1 MTTLTAV
8 ISKEAMKKFEIKIT
22 DQDKWTVS
30 HNEFPKFTC
39 EFENKKF
46 NISRTLNGLEDP
58 MGNPAEVKLLQ
69 KMEQWLL
76 RYHKDKMI

>member
-1 MTTLTAV
+1 MLFWV
-8 ISKEAMKKFEIKIT
+8 MKKFEIKSKE
-22 DQDKWTVS
+22 DNQWFVS

-39 EFENKKF
+39 HFENKKF

-58 MGNPAEVKLLQ
+58 IGNFNEIKLLQ

-76 RYHKDKMI
+76 RYHKDKVL

>member
-1 MTTLTAV
+1 
-8 ISKEAMKKFEIKIT
+8 MKKFEIKKIHP
-22 DQDKWTVS
+22 DNWIIF

-39 EFENKKF
+39 QFENKKF

-58 MGNPAEVKLLQ
+58 VGDPAEVKLLQ

-76 RYHKDKMI
+76 HYHKDKVT

>member
-1 MTTLTAV
+1 
-8 ISKEAMKKFEIKIT
+8 MKKFEIKSI
-22 DQDKWTVS
+22 DQGKWLIS

-39 EFENKKF
+39 HFENKKF

-58 MGNPAEVKLLQ
+58 MGNPVEVKLLQ

-76 RYHKDKMI
+76 RYHKDKML

>member
-1 MTTLTAV
+1 
-8 ISKEAMKKFEIKIT
+8 MKKFEIKKIQP
-22 DQDKWTVS
+22 DNWIIS

-39 EFENKKF
+39 QFENKKF

-76 RYHKDKMI
+76 QYHKDKMV

>member
-1 MTTLTAV
+1 
-8 ISKEAMKKFEIKIT
+8 MKKFEIKKILS
-22 DQDKWTVS
+22 DGWIIS

-39 EFENKKF
+39 EFENGKF
-46 NISRTLNGLEDP
+46 NISRTLNGLDNP
-58 MGNPAEVKLLQ
+58 LGNPAEVKLLQ